1 MFKKVSSKL
10 NFDKQNPKTVYRLQT
25 VRQSKVTSEQLVN
38 DVHRAS
44 GVNKAQTQAVIEGLM
59 DSLCHFMDLGHT
71 VQMGGFGTFRPYF
84 RTKAQDTID
93 KVGADNVVS
102 CKIQFYPGKQ
112 LRTVMKNILLEDSE
126 PGTDNDEIVAVADA
140 AGSATNPTEGQ
151 QQGGVTPITES
162 GSQQGGSQNDGGG
175 NGGSQEP
182 TGNGG
187 GSQHPGD
194 GGDGGD
200 EPTED

>member
-1 MFKKVSSKL
+1 MSLMFKKVSSTLK
-10 NFDKQNPKTVYRLQT
+10 FDKQNPKTVFRLQT
-25 VRQSKVTSEQLVN
+25 VRQSKVTSEQLIN

-84 RTKAQDTID
+84 RTKAQDSLD

-102 CKIQFYPGKQ
+102 CKIQFYPGRQ

-126 PGTDNDEIVAVADA
+126 PGPDNDEMIAVATA
-140 AGSATNPTEGQ
+140 S
-151 QQGGVTPITES
+151 GVIPVS
-162 GSQQGGSQNDGGG
+162 GNQPSGGGSTPGGGGNTGGDGGG
-175 NGGSQEP
+175 NG
-182 TGNGG
+182 
-187 GSQHPGD
+187 D
-194 GGDGGD
+194 DD
-200 EPTED
+200 LDI

>member
-10 NFDKQNPKTVYRLQT
+10 SFDKENPKTVYRLQT

-84 RTKAQDTID
+84 RTKAQDSIE
-93 KVGADNVVS
+93 KVSADNVVS

-126 PGTDNDEIVAVADA
+126 PGPENDELLAVAA
-140 AGSATNPTEGQ
+140 AGGVPATSGGQ
-151 QQGGVTPITES
+151 QASGGTTPP
-162 GSQQGGSQNDGGG
+162 DGGG
-175 NGGSQEP
+175 
-182 TGNGG
+182 GG
-187 GSQHPGD
+187 GNED
-194 GGDGGD
+194 G
-200 EPTED
+200 PQI